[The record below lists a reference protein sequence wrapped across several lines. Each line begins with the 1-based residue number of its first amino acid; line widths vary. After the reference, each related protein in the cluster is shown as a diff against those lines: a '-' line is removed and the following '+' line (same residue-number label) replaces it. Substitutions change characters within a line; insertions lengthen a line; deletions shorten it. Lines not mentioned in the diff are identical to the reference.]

1 MYPEDFFLLQ
11 RQIQMRKLD
20 NYLMDAAIV
29 SNPHKKPE
37 DAKEFIEGLL
47 EQRRFMSGEPDV
59 PAETDFA
66 ALDAFK
72 KQLQE
77 DSLLVKAK

>member
-1 MYPEDFFLLQ
+1 MLQ
-11 RQIQMRKLD
+11 RQIRMRTLD
-20 NYLMDAAIV
+20 RYLMDAAIV
-29 SNPHKKPE
+29 ANPHKKPE
-37 DAKEFIEGLL
+37 DAQEFIEGLL
-47 EQRRFMSGEPDV
+47 EQRRFMGGEPEA

-66 ALDAFK
+66 ALDKFK